1 MNNDESNEYLF
12 DTIRLQAISKL
23 LGQLDT
29 SMIDAFEQS
38 QQLLSKLNNNETWR
52 GEFRNQF
59 IAFYNLLLQYHG
71 QLCGK
76 TAKSIGECKTASA
89 EMDPIKKIYDAVE
102 KLVDDIKELPN
113 NSEGYRELKEVMK

>member
-38 QQLLSKLNNNETWR
+38 QQLLSKLNN
-52 GEFRNQF
+52 
-59 IAFYNLLLQYHG
+59 
-71 QLCGK
+71 
-76 TAKSIGECKTASA
+76 
-89 EMDPIKKIYDAVE
+89 AVE